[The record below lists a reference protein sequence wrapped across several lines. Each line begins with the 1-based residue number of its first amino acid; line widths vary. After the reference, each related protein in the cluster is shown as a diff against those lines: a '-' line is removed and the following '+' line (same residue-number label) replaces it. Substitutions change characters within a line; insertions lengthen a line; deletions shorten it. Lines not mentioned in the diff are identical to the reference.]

1 MQENINTNR
10 KHLKDS
16 LNHTNGALHAFKL

>member
-10 KHLKDS
+10 KH